1 MVAFIKDDARNKKVY
16 GSLQCLILKGMT
28 YLKINPDCQ
37 NSTFKVKSNMTSV
50 IYIYIYI
57 YNTQYIQN

>member
-28 YLKINPDCQ
+28 YLKINPDCK

-50 IYIYIYI
+50 TYIYKYK
-57 YNTQYIQN
+57 